1 MDPDGLTRGLIRIFT
16 GKGKGK
22 TTTALGIA
30 MLAVGRGLKV
40 YIVQFLK
47 GRTTGESLAATR
59 LFPDLTLRY
68 FGRPGF
74 INRSPDP
81 EDQALVKE
89 GWDLARRILAGGE
102 YDLVILDEIN
112 RALALGLIP
121 VKEVIETL
129 NQRSP
134 KVEVVLTG
142 RQAPD
147 ELIAL
152 ADIVTEMH
160 PVKHYYQAGVKARR
174 GIEW

>member
-1 MDPDGLTRGLIRIFT
+1 MDQEGLARGLIRIHT
-16 GKGKGK
+16 GEGKGK
-22 TTTALGIA
+22 TTAALGVA

-47 GRTTGESLAATR
+47 GRITGESLAATR
-59 LFPDLTLRY
+59 FFPDLTIRY

-74 INRSPDP
+74 INRSPDS
-81 EDQALVKE
+81 EDKALVKE

-102 YDLVILDEIN
+102 YDLVVLDEIN
-112 RALALGLIP
+112 RVLALGLIP
-121 VKEVIETL
+121 VQEVIEAL

-160 PVKHYYQAGVKARR
+160 PIKHYYQAGIKARR